1 MRPVDHGDNH
11 AGRSPLVVNERSC
24 TVHEHRTGQVPRQ
37 RTELMRA
44 DGASEGGGWHGALSS
59 GHGGHQPGGGAN
71 QSAALVAGTL
81 NLILFYTYID
91 VAVRET
97 CP

>member
-1 MRPVDHGDNH
+1 MIKREIV
-11 AGRSPLVVNERSC
+11 SC
-24 TVHEHRTGQVPRQ
+24 TQAQNRSGSQAEDRTHE
-37 RTELMRA
+37 
-44 DGASEGGGWHGALSS
+44 ASEGGGWHGALSS

-81 NLILFYTYID
+81 NLILVYSCTD